1 MSLAGWIAA
10 SAARHPNRLALRHV
24 GGELTYDGLARE
36 VDAIGRAMVAAGV
49 QRGQY
54 VGWLGP
60 SSAAQLAAL
69 FACARLGAVLML
81 LNWRLTPHEHHGM
94 LADCPIALLVVDEP
108 YIQACAEH
116 DVAAGRGCRV
126 ARGQVTNGWTGFDE
140 FVARGSHAE
149 LPTAPGAGSAPVL
162 LCWTSGSNAKPK
174 GVLLSANALQAC
186 ADASVEMHAL
196 TADDRILT
204 TTPLFH
210 VGGLNIQTTPALR
223 AGCSVTL
230 HARFDPDAT
239 LDAIERERI
248 TLASLVPA
256 QIEVLLAHPRWAT
269 ADLGSLRAV
278 TTGST
283 FVPQHQILAMHRRG
297 VPLLQVWGATETS
310 PISACLR
317 LGEEVLKAGSAGRAA
332 LGVELRIVD
341 QQERD
346 VPTGQSGEILVRGAN
361 VMNGYQGDPE
371 GTARALRAG
380 WFHSGDSGYLD
391 AEGYLYVNGRF
402 KDMIISG
409 GENVSPAEIEAL
421 LIECPE
427 IAEVAVIG
435 RPDQRWGEVPVAVVV
450 PKPGV
455 SIGRELVL
463 GLCEGRLARYKH
475 PKEVV
480 FLPALPRTAL
490 GKVRREEL
498 RRAVEG
504 DQGRGL

>member
-1 MSLAGWIAA
+1 
-10 SAARHPNRLALRHV
+10 
-24 GGELTYDGLARE
+24 
-36 VDAIGRAMVAAGV
+36 
-49 QRGQY
+49 
-54 VGWLGP
+54 
-60 SSAAQLAAL
+60 
-69 FACARLGAVLML
+69 
-81 LNWRLTPHEHHGM
+81 
-94 LADCPIALLVVDEP
+94 
-108 YIQACAEH
+108 
-116 DVAAGRGCRV
+116 
-126 ARGQVTNGWTGFDE
+126 
-140 FVARGSHAE
+140 
-149 LPTAPGAGSAPVL
+149 
-162 LCWTSGSNAKPK
+162 
-174 GVLLSANALQAC
+174 
-186 ADASVEMHAL
+186 
-196 TADDRILT
+196 
-204 TTPLFH
+204 
-210 VGGLNIQTTPALR
+210 
-223 AGCSVTL
+223 
-230 HARFDPDAT
+230 
-239 LDAIERERI
+239 
-248 TLASLVPA
+248 
-256 QIEVLLAHPRWAT
+256 
-269 ADLGSLRAV
+269 
-278 TTGST
+278 
-283 FVPQHQILAMHRRG
+283 MHRRG